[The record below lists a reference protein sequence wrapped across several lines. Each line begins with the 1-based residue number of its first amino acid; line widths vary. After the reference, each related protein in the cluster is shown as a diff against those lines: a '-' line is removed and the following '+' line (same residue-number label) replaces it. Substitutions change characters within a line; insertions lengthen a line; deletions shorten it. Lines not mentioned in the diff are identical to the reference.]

1 MAALATTSAVTPAG
15 HGFAHWCP
23 APGIALTPIGRYET
37 GAFDE
42 AAATIAAYDRTSKRL
57 FVVNGNDADIDIL
70 DISDPTTPTLAGS
83 IDVSALGDAPTSV
96 AVRSGL
102 VAVAVPANIAT
113 DPGKVAFFSASGQLL
128 ASVQVGVG
136 PDDLAFTPDGKRL
149 LVANEGEPDDDY
161 LIDPEG
167 TVSIIRIPKY
177 IAWLDQDDVST
188 ADFHAFD
195 GAVLDPSVSI
205 TGPGASVSQ
214 DVEPEHIA
222 ISADSERAWV
232 TLQENNALAIV
243 DIDSATVLDVVGL
256 GYKDH
261 SQPGNGFDASDD
273 DDAIHIASWPVQS
286 LYQPDEVVAFKDGW
300 STYLVTANEGDP
312 RDYDGFEE
320 SDRLKDLIL
329 DPTAFPDAAA
339 LQEDEA
345 LGRLKVSLVRGDT
358 DNDGDLD
365 VIHAFGGR
373 SISVWNASGHLV
385 ADGGDEL
392 EQVTAAAFPAHF
404 NTNNDENGFDERSDD
419 SGPEPEGIAVG
430 KLFGGRYAFVGL
442 ERFGGIAVYDLE
454 DPASPTLITY
464 ATTRDFAGDPEA
476 GTAGDLGPEG
486 LLLISADD
494 SPNGKP
500 LLVVAHEI
508 SGTTTIFEIEPTDP

>member
-1 MAALATTSAVTPAG
+1 MAAMATTSALTPAG
-15 HGFAHWCP
+15 HGFAYWCP
-23 APGIALTPIGRYET
+23 SPGIALTPIGRYET
-37 GAFDE
+37 GVFDE
-42 AAATIAAYDRTSKRL
+42 AAATIAAYDRQSKRL
-57 FVVNGNDADIDIL
+57 FVVNGADADIDIL
-70 DISDPTTPTLAGS
+70 DISDPTAPALAGS
-83 IDVSALGDAPTSV
+83 IDVSALGSGASSV
-96 AVRSGL
+96 AVRNGV
-102 VAVAVPANIAT
+102 VAVAIPADVAT
-113 DPGKVAFFSASGQLL
+113 DPGRVAFYTAGGHLL
-128 ASVQVGVG
+128 ASVPVGVG
-136 PDDLAFTPDGKRL
+136 PDDLTFTPDGARL

-161 LIDPEG
+161 LVDPEG

-177 IAWLDQDDVST
+177 LSWLDEDDVST

-205 TGPGASVSQ
+205 SGPGASVSQ

-222 ISADSERAWV
+222 VSWDSDTAWV
-232 TLQENNALAIV
+232 TLQENNAIAIV
-243 DIDSATVLDVVGL
+243 DIESATVLDIVGL

-261 SQPGNGFDASDD
+261 SQAGAGFDGSDD
-273 DDAIHIASWPVQS
+273 DDAIQITNWPVHS
-286 LYQPDEVVAFKDGW
+286 LYQPDEVVSFNEGW
-300 STYLVTANEGDP
+300 STFLVTANEGDP

-320 SDRLKDLIL
+320 SDRLSDLSL
-329 DPTAFPDAAA
+329 DPTAFPDASA
-339 LQEDEA
+339 LQDDAA

-358 DNDGDLD
+358 DADGDLD

-373 SISVWNASGHLV
+373 SISVWNAAGQLV

-392 EQVTAAAFPAHF
+392 EQVTATAFPAHF

-442 ERFGGIAVYDLE
+442 ERFGGIAVYDLG
-454 DPASPTLITY
+454 DPSAPALITY
-464 ATTRDFAGDPEA
+464 ATTRDFSGDPED

-486 LLLISADD
+486 LLLISAAD

-500 LLVVAHEI
+500 LLVVAHEV
-508 SGTTTIFEIEPTDP
+508 SGTTTIFEIEATAP